1 MYPKR
6 FGPEKIVVRNNLGQ
20 QKFWFRI
27 NLGSEKILDQN
38 FRPKLILGLK
48 KCLNKKE
55 NRVKAIGFTKRE
67 KNVGKKISMSPKIS
81 LIRKSFGTKKFC
93 SEKILSQSIFWGK
106 KIGFKIILFSK
117 L

>member
-1 MYPKR
+1 M
-6 FGPEKIVVRNNLGQ
+6 
-20 QKFWFRI
+20 WFRI

-55 NRVKAIGFTKRE
+55 NRVKPIGFTKRE
-67 KNVGKKISMSPKIS
+67 KMLVKKIFMSPTIF
-81 LIRKSFGTKKFC
+81 LIRKSFGKKKFC
-93 SEKILSQSIFWGK
+93 SEKILSQSIFLGK
-106 KIGFKIILFSK
+106 KMGFKIILDPK